1 MVPATPAAAAI
12 PAAGRSGGAECWAN
26 RSEGDR
32 GGAACRVSYLGGRLP
47 TAGEHRG
54 QPFALRRGLQTLAR
68 LDLSQQLRIVARRGH
83 HVERLGAWAEAGEET
98 LARCGA
104 RTPTAP
110 YLPSAAASPSQLG
123 PRPSL
128 GLRGQ
133 LSRSCPSTPAAL
145 RDPRGGSSLA
155 GSLCGPTLRSPPG
168 CSRASP
174 PHKNQSLPTVLLCAL
189 TSDFTGGWMRTLKD
203 AEMFSQNQDEKSGL
217 LILSLC
223 LSTMC

>member
-68 LDLSQQLRIVARRGH
+68 LDLSQQLRIVARRRH

-155 GSLCGPTLRSPPG
+155 GSLCGPTILPALLTGCGAPPG
-168 CSRASP
+168 GPWEFMMAP
-174 PHKNQSLPTVLLCAL
+174 GPAL
-189 TSDFTGGWMRTLKD
+189 GTLVNVSAQRTDCPAPKHYLGP
-203 AEMFSQNQDEKSGL
+203 A
-217 LILSLC
+217 
-223 LSTMC
+223 T

>member
-1 MVPATPAAAAI
+1 MMVPATPAAAAI

-155 GSLCGPTLRSPPG
+155 GSLCGPTILPALLTGCGAPPWRPLGVHDGSWAGPGDSSECLRPAPKHYLG
-168 CSRASP
+168 PA
-174 PHKNQSLPTVLLCAL
+174 T
-189 TSDFTGGWMRTLKD
+189 
-203 AEMFSQNQDEKSGL
+203 
-217 LILSLC
+217 
-223 LSTMC
+223 